1 MTPGKGQALVVGYL
15 FIGSFV
21 GLMVLALALMLGS
34 SFGAALLLHAT
45 VGSATL
51 LASAS
56 LPHGRH

>member
-1 MTPGKGQALVVGYL
+1 MVVGYV

-45 VGSATL
+45 VGTATL

-56 LPHGRH
+56 LPYRRD